1 MLNFKYKK
9 HAEKGGPLEVR
20 RRLKMEK
27 AGSEMQKKTMSDYF
41 STFLGRVGGV
51 FLAPDATFKQIIT
64 DKIGFWEP
72 FVLILL
78 LVAIEGIILASFV
91 HRVISAITVSI
102 GSLVGLGFLG
112 IIWLIVV
119 IVSIVATLILWVV
132 VAGIAHISAKYIFK
146 GEGSFV
152 QLMKLYG
159 YSLVP
164 CSLVI
169 LGTVLLGI
177 SWATW
182 PLLTFFNIVA
192 TFWVVL
198 LMAVAVKHNYNIDIG
213 KAFISSFIG
222 PMVVCLIT
230 MGIFWISIWLII
242 SSFAGGF
249 V

>member
-1 MLNFKYKK
+1 
-9 HAEKGGPLEVR
+9 
-20 RRLKMEK
+20 MEK
-27 AGSEMQKKTMSDYF
+27 SESELPKEGIASYF
-41 STFLGRVGGV
+41 SLFLSRIGGV
-51 FLAPDATFKQIIT
+51 FLAPDAAFKRIIA

-72 FVLILL
+72 FLLILL
-78 LVAIEGIILASFV
+78 LVGIESMVLASFV
-91 HRVISAITVSI
+91 HRVVSAIMVSV
-102 GSLVGLGFLG
+102 GSLVGDVFLGFLG
-112 IIWLIVV
+112 VIWLILV
-119 IVSIVATLILWVV
+119 IANMVATLILWVV

-164 CSLVI
+164 FSLVI

-182 PLLTFFNIVA
+182 PLLAFFNIVA
-192 TFWVVL
+192 AFWVVL
-198 LMAVAVKHNYNIDIG
+198 LMAVAAKHNYNVDIG

-222 PMVVCLIT
+222 PMVVWLII
-230 MGIFWISIWLII
+230 MGVFWVWILFII
-242 SSFAGGF
+242 SSFAGGL

>member
-1 MLNFKYKK
+1 MKK
-9 HAEKGGPLEVR
+9 NTSEAPKKG
-20 RRLKMEK
+20 M
-27 AGSEMQKKTMSDYF
+27 ASF
-41 STFLGRVGGV
+41 STFLKRIGGV
-51 FLAPDATFKQIIT
+51 FLAPDVTFKQIIT

-78 LVAIEGIILASFV
+78 LVGIESIVIASFA
-91 HRVISAITVSI
+91 HRVVSAVMVSI
-102 GSLVGLGFLG
+102 SSLVGNVPLGFLG

-119 IVSIVATLILWVV
+119 IVNIVAALILWVV

-164 CSLVI
+164 LSLVI
-169 LGTVLLGI
+169 LGTVLFGI
-177 SWATW
+177 SWVTW
-182 PLLTFFNIVA
+182 PLCIFFNIIV

-198 LMAVAVKHNYNIDIG
+198 LMAVAVKHNYNVDIG

-222 PMVVCLIT
+222 PMVVWLIIV
-230 MGIFWISIWLII
+230 GILWIWMWLII